1 MKTLVFCLLMLGGL
15 HMGAAQAK
23 ESTAKATVFVFM
35 DTIYGAVVS
44 RYDLKFNGVE
54 LPQIYGYKYFQFEVE
69 PGTYV
74 IDANREGVGGT
85 TLHVK
90 LSGNETSYVYVDPV
104 GFPRPTPVLRLVN
117 EARGQKGVASS
128 SPLPVPVNALAQL
141 SQKGV
146 LVTGQSQSM
155 AMNDLRLNAEVV
167 ASPPQRLA
175 DIQMQDQPK
184 PKSTERLVV
193 PRPNR
198 KALVIGNDAYQAVPK
213 LLNAGEDARTIANS
227 LAALGYAVTL
237 KTDLTE
243 KEMKATLRTFSGQ
256 VLGGDEVL
264 FYFAGHG
271 VQLGMTNYLLPTDI
285 VGDSEAQVRDE
296 AIPLQR
302 VLDDM
307 ADRKAKFALAVI
319 DACRDNPF
327 KSTGRSIGGRGLAP
341 TNAATGQMV
350 IFSAGTGQQA
360 LDSLGRDDKV
370 KNGVFTRVFIQEMQK
385 PGLSIDRVMK
395 NVRNQ
400 VAELARSVGH
410 EQVPAI
416 YDQVLGDFF
425 FTRP

>member
-1 MKTLVFCLLMLGGL
+1 MKNIVYWLLLL
-15 HMGAAQAK
+15 CSLQMGVVQAK
-23 ESTAKATVFVFM
+23 EVPAKATVFVFM

-54 LPQIYGYKYFQFEVE
+54 LPKIYGYKYFKFEVE

-85 TLHVK
+85 TIHVK
-90 LSGNETSYVYVDPV
+90 LSENETSYVYVDPV

-117 EARGQKGVASS
+117 EARGQNGVASS
-128 SPLPVPVNALAQL
+128 SSLPVPVNTLAQL

-146 LVTGQSQSM
+146 FVSGQAESM
-155 AMNDLRLNAEVV
+155 AMNDLQLNAEVV

-175 DIQMQDQPK
+175 DIQIQDQAK
-184 PKSTERLVV
+184 PKSPERLVA

-213 LLNAGEDARTIANS
+213 LMNAGEDARTIANS

-237 KTDLTE
+237 KTNLTE
-243 KEMKATLRTFSGQ
+243 KEMKAILRTFSGQ

-307 ADRKAKFALAVI
+307 ADRKAKFTLAMV

-400 VAELARSVGH
+400 VAALARSVGH

>member
-1 MKTLVFCLLMLGGL
+1 
-15 HMGAAQAK
+15 MGIVQAK
-23 ESTAKATVFVFM
+23 EMPAKATVFVFM

-44 RYDLKFNGVE
+44 RYSLKLNGVE
-54 LPQIYGYKYFQFEVE
+54 LPQIYGYKYFQFEVD
-69 PGTYV
+69 PGTHV
-74 IDANREGVGGT
+74 IDASREGVGGT
-85 TLHVK
+85 TLHVN
-90 LSGNETSYVYVDPV
+90 LSENETRYVYVDPV

-128 SPLPVPVNALAQL
+128 SPLPVPVSALAQR
-141 SQKGV
+141 SNKGV
-146 LVTGQSQSM
+146 LVAGPTK
-155 AMNDLRLNAEVV
+155 MNDVRFGAEDGVYSPEKV
-167 ASPPQRLA
+167 ADTQV
-175 DIQMQDQPK
+175 QDQPK
-184 PKSTERLVV
+184 PKSPERLALS
-193 PRPNR
+193 RPNR
-198 KALVIGNDAYQAVPK
+198 KALVIGNDSYQAVPK
-213 LLNAGEDARTIANS
+213 LLNAGEDARTIASNLS
-227 LAALGYAVTL
+227 ALGYAVTL

-243 KEMKATLRTFSGQ
+243 KEMKATLRTFAGQ

-385 PGLSIDRVMK
+385 PSLSIDRVMK

-400 VAELARSVGH
+400 VAEMARSVGH